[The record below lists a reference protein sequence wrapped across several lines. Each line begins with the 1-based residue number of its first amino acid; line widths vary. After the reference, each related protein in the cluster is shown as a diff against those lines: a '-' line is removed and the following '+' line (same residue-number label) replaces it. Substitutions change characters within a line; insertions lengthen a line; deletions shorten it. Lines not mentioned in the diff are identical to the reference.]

1 MNYKEEIEKI
11 ETKAR
16 MDRYVTDLLETRKD
30 ELEMAI
36 CDGTI
41 NKALKTI
48 WNILYKLEGEP
59 DYGCCLMGHGISLKG
74 IAHTPY
80 EIDVEPPTFHQGAEL
95 YNKDCILKI
104 CRAIGLSK
112 AVFNYGRMD

>member
-1 MNYKEEIEKI
+1 MPNKASLRRNDMDYKKEIEKI

-16 MDRYVTDLLETRKD
+16 MDRYVTALLETRKD

-48 WNILYKLEGEP
+48 WYTLYKLEGEP
-59 DYGCCLMGHGISLKG
+59 DYG
-74 IAHTPY
+74 
-80 EIDVEPPTFHQGAEL
+80 
-95 YNKDCILKI
+95 CILKI